1 MASRIYCA
9 SIQAVS
15 GVKNASN
22 EPSARL
28 IGRGR
33 TTNLSRVPGIPS
45 RTSSAS
51 RANCRSSEQQPAKT
65 LGGGS
70 CSRSN
75 SSMASTCHCPND
87 SSGLLV
93 RSVRTLHERHG
104 HQRAVNDDAVSMKSP
119 SIATPGNVD
128 DRTSEL
134 RKRRERYAEI
144 RTALLVG
151 PIMMATV
158 GNTLSFWTLPSIAR
172 LASDEP
178 QGDSKDVGTLN
189 FTVWALLTLPGAFGA
204 MLFCCG
210 YFYVANIWRPN
221 PSKHFPEE
229 RAIFRVAEDKLFS
242 PPLLRKGRYLFVCYV
257 FVGAVILT
265 TEHLRNQQP
274 TLVSKLA
281 AAAAAASALVA
292 SGVGDRK
299 AFSRETLLKNMPWRV
314 LCVLGGAQLVTR
326 IALEGRLVERLFELV
341 NGDFWSKNSHV
352 TNQVI
357 LTIVACLLA
366 EALVAAPLNPALL
379 PALNAISSQSRTR
392 PLYYMMPVS
401 LALSTNM
408 LGPVSLHTAMLYC
421 AHNISLRQLALVGVM
436 CKSILLTMLL
446 VSINTT
452 GNHYF
457 HWNEPLVSAALRGN
471 NFFTN
476 TTQQATEGSLPSHE
490 TIEQS
495 SI

>member
-326 IALEGRLVERLFELV
+326 IAL
-341 NGDFWSKNSHV
+341 
-352 TNQVI
+352 
-357 LTIVACLLA
+357 
-366 EALVAAPLNPALL
+366 
-379 PALNAISSQSRTR
+379 SSQSRTR